1 MMSNVFERSMMKLH
15 IRFGVLAVLA
25 AFAAVSASAQQT
37 MSRQSPLERLRA
49 RRAGQMEGGGGSLR
63 PGLGRPG
70 LPKMQ
75 QPADAPGAAAS
86 NVPMAPNT
94 VKHFGDQVEDD
105 TKTTMPA
112 LKFEQSDAVF
122 LMEAYA
128 QEVGRTLLIAPDL
141 PKVTGI
147 TLRSQKG
154 VPLTRSEYLEA
165 IEAALGMNGISLQP
179 YGDKFLKAVQAK
191 TIRTSGLSINMEKPD
206 GGHPEKGRVVSQMIQ
221 LKNIAID
228 EAQKALDGFK
238 SINGLI
244 QAFERTNSLLVTDV
258 QENINRMLEIVRFID
273 QAVPVTEEVHVRLI
287 AHAKAEEIKTVLMD
301 IVEES
306 QRQTS
311 KKEEVKPA
319 SSGAPGMQ
327 RVNPSASSTASR
339 LRSALR
345 PRDSQAAA
353 DPTPNA
359 NLEALMADAER
370 GMIRG
375 KVQIIADERSNQLII
390 ITRKE
395 NMNFFDKIITVLDI
409 ETTPEVK
416 VEVRRLEFADAEEV
430 AQMLNDLIGNSSS
443 SSSKN
448 SNSSNRTSANGS
460 GDNYSQQGSR
470 RTGPGGRSSSLSDAA
485 AAAGSSAAARAVGS
499 EEVAKLGKITK
510 DDINILA
517 DKRTNAI
524 VMMGR
529 PAAIK
534 AIMEVIGSMDI
545 QLAQVLIETVV
556 VQVSLGDDLQTG
568 IDWIKSGK
576 KTVPREVSYT
586 DENGDT
592 QTRTIWESVRD
603 ATHFGNGNMLGGGGG
618 TKSSML
624 SGLLE
629 AGTNAAAAFFS
640 KGLNYFLKSD
650 KLQIEAVIH
659 AAKNDNRAKVLSSPI
674 LMTVDN
680 KEATIEATDM
690 RYLYKGVRYSGSSYN
705 GTEVP
710 DYEQRDIGL
719 TVKVTPRISPNG
731 NVMLTV
737 EETFETIGANQA
749 IGGESYPTVTTRKL
763 QADISLQNM
772 QTVVLGGLVQNDEK
786 YEEGGIPILKDIP
799 VIGKYLFGYTSK
811 SSSRSELL
819 VFMTPYVFNDPESL
833 QREAMRRK
841 DALSDSRPWIDNG
854 WSASKVADPLSKSE
868 KLRRQKDRWYEEDS
882 DHRAERE
889 FERALRMRKE
899 QLRRRAEKEAKE
911 ALKEAQRSGGAD
923 KPVADPQEGWV
934 TGVSTSQTTRV
945 VR

>member
-1 MMSNVFERSMMKLH
+1 MKSNMKNAFTIALIALMCAHTVF
-15 IRFGVLAVLA
+15 
-25 AFAAVSASAQQT
+25 AQEA
-37 MSRQSPLERLRA
+37 RKSPLERLRA
-49 RRAGQMEGGGGSLR
+49 RRANSFAR
-63 PGLGRPG
+63 PGGVVRPG
-70 LPKMQ
+70 ANAQ
-75 QPADAPGAAAS
+75 QGGAPDAGAG

-128 QEVGRTLLIAPDL
+128 QEVGRTLLLAPDL

-154 VPLTRSEYLEA
+154 VPLTRQEYLEA

-179 YGDKFLKAVQAK
+179 YGDKFLKAVQSK
-191 TIRTSGLSINMEKPD
+191 TIRTSGISINMEKPE

-221 LKNIAID
+221 LKNIAIE

-311 KKEEVKPA
+311 KKEEVKPS

-327 RVNPSASSTASR
+327 RVNPSGSSTASR

-345 PRDSQAAA
+345 SRDSQNANTV
-353 DPTPNA
+353 TPNA
-359 NLEALMADAER
+359 NIETLMADAER

-443 SSSKN
+443 TSSKN
-448 SNSSNRTSANGS
+448 SNSSNRNSSSSS
-460 GDNYSQQGSR
+460 GDNYNQQGSR
-470 RTGPGGRSSSLSDAA
+470 RVGPGGRSSSLSDAA
-485 AAAGSSAAARAVGS
+485 AAAGNSSSRAVGS

-510 DDINILA
+510 DDINILS

-534 AIMEVIGSMDI
+534 AIIEVIDSMDI

-556 VQVSLGDDLQTG
+556 VQVSLGDELQTG
-568 IDWIKSGK
+568 IDWIKSGRDRGARSS
-576 KTVPREVSYT
+576 TRFN
-586 DENGDT
+586 NGD
-592 QTRTIWESVRD
+592 
-603 ATHFGNGNMLGGGGG
+603 ALGGGGG
-618 TKSSML
+618 TLNSKLNSFLGFGDKTTGSNVVEVA
-624 SGLLE
+624 SD
-629 AGTNAAAAFFS
+629 AVATFFG

-650 KLQIEAVIH
+650 KLQIEAVIQ
-659 AAKNDNRAKVLSSPI
+659 AAKSDSRAKVLSSPI

-737 EETFETIGANQA
+737 EETFETIGANQT

-786 YEEGGIPILKDIP
+786 NEEGGIPILKDIP
-799 VIGKYLFGYTSK
+799 VIGKYLFGSTAR
-811 SSSRSELL
+811 SSNRSELL

-833 QREAMRRK
+833 QREALRRK
-841 DALSDSRPWIDNG
+841 GALSDSRPWIDNG
-854 WSASKVADPLSKSE
+854 WSASKVADQLSMSE
-868 KLRRQKDRWYEEDS
+868 KLRRQKDIWHEEDK

-889 FERALRMRKE
+889 YDRAIKMRKE

-911 ALKEAQRSGGAD
+911 ALKEMHRKGGVED
-923 KPVADPQEGWV
+923 KPAVKAEEAWV
-934 TGVSTSQTTRV
+934 TGVTTSQTTRV
-945 VR
+945 IK